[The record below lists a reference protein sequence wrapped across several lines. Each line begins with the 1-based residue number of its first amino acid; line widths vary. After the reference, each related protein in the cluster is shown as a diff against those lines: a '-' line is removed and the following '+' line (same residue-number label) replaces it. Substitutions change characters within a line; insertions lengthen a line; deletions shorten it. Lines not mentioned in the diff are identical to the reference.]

1 MAGGE
6 VAEVLVEFAEPVRNG
21 DGKTYMARACGSE
34 MPDGMWQGWIEF
46 VPSEGEPVRS
56 ARETTQP
63 NRQDTIYWA
72 TGLTPVFLEGCLA
85 RALKQP
91 FRRLVQP
98 SPRPHF
104 EGPAPA
110 VVTEDAPEVESVL
123 DPFSVYR
130 KGESLLRRQLSALAG
145 WHLVN
150 IIRRY
155 GLSREHPATLS
166 ATEPGRLVELIVDAV
181 RSSPVQSRA

>member
-1 MAGGE
+1 M
-6 VAEVLVEFAEPVRNG
+6 AEVLVEFAEPVRNG
-21 DGKTYMARACGSE
+21 DGKTYTARACGSE

-46 VPSEGEPVRS
+46 LSWDGGPIRS

-72 TGLTPVFLEGCLA
+72 TGLTPVFLEGCLK
-85 RALKQP
+85 RTLKQP
-91 FRRLVQP
+91 FRRIVQSSP
-98 SPRPHF
+98 SPHF
-104 EGPAPA
+104 DGPAPA
-110 VVTEDAPEVESVL
+110 VITEEMPAVESVL

-130 KGESLLRRQLSALAG
+130 KGEALLRRQLSALAG

-166 ATEPGRLVELIVDAV
+166 ATEQGDLVELIVDAV
-181 RSSPVQSRA
+181 RSQSPAGSRA